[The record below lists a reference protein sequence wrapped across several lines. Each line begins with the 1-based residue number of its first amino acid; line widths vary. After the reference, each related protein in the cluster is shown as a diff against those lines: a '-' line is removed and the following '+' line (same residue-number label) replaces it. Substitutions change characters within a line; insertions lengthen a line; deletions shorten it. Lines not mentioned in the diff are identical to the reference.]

1 MEPNDLV
8 RRALGG
14 CTHAWGELSTRYR
27 PMLVHYLRRRMG
39 GTSPDIEDVAQEA
52 LAKAFQCLDRFD
64 PKYGF
69 STWLFTIARHMAVD
83 RARSRRRG
91 PRFVA
96 LQEGDGAAPVR
107 TTVDELADREAVDNL
122 WELARRTLPEKQFT
136 ALWLRYG
143 DDLDVA
149 DVAKVMGRTQVGV
162 RVLLYR
168 ARTHMIRHLRAQA
181 LQDLK

>member
-8 RRALGG
+8 RRARGG

-39 GTSPDIEDVAQEA
+39 GTSPDIEDVAQDA

-64 PKYGF
+64 PKYRF
-69 STWLFTIARHMAVD
+69 STWLFTIATRMAVD

-96 LQEGDGAAPVR
+96 LHESDGADHARATADV
-107 TTVDELADREAVDNL
+107 LADRESVANL
-122 WELARRTLPEKQFT
+122 WELARRILPERQFT

-168 ARTHMIRHLRAQA
+168 ARTHMIRRLRAEA
-181 LQDLK
+181 SPDRK